1 MGCGVRGGS
10 GGGEG
15 ETSLLYTGF
24 YLVGGVEGKLLP
36 QTLFLP
42 PQKKY
47 HLATPFP
54 VLKARA
60 PPKIMRARRGL
71 LIQRMRESEPTSFSE
86 TFTSG

>member
-1 MGCGVRGGS
+1 M
-10 GGGEG
+10 E
-15 ETSLLYTGF
+15 
-24 YLVGGVEGKLLP
+24 GVEGKLLP

-42 PQKKY
+42 PQNKY

-71 LIQRMRESEPTSFSE
+71 LIQHMCGSEINPGHPHYTPHAAIRISAD
-86 TFTSG
+86 TAAKLQRDG